1 MPIDASSLIT
11 TIGGATSNSYVTL
24 QEFVDYAD
32 LRLNVDGFREA
43 NADDRVR
50 ALVMA
55 AKRLNRENW
64 LGTPVSTTQ
73 ALSWPRYEVR
83 KPDYVRTYGA
93 ITTGAFYQ
101 YFNDF
106 YPTDEIPVIIKEAQF
121 ELALAYLNGFDA
133 DSERGIDEFQA
144 DNVTI
149 KFSPRSAQS
158 DVLPTSV
165 TRLIAPVVRGNRL
178 VRG

>member
-1 MPIDASSLIT
+1 MAIDASSLIT
-11 TIGGATSNSYVTL
+11 TVGGATSNSYVTL

-32 LRLNVDGFREA
+32 LRLHVEEYRVA
-43 NADDRVR
+43 NADDRIR

-73 ALSWPRYEVR
+73 ALAWPRYEVR
-83 KPDYVRTYGA
+83 KPDYVRTYGS
-93 ITTGAFYQ
+93 ITTSANYQ

-106 YPTDEIPVIIKEAQF
+106 YPTDEIPVIIKEAQY
-121 ELALAYLNGFDA
+121 ELALAYLNGFGA
-133 DSERGIDEFQA
+133 DNERGIDQFQA
-144 DNVTI
+144 DGVSV
-149 KFSPRSAQS
+149 KFSPRSAQN
-158 DVLPTSV
+158 DLLPSQV
-165 TRLIAPVVRGNRL
+165 SQLIAPLVRGNRL